1 MPSQLVSSTGC
12 CQPCDTV
19 PVVVNVP
26 GPQGAAGTNGT
37 NGANGENAFSY
48 TTASFVVPTFGASV
62 VVAVANTSFL
72 PESVA
77 GQFFVSVQG
86 CGYLQ
91 VTSVDGLLV
100 TLQNPLAGVLG
111 IPNAIPTTVIPIG
124 SLITLSGAIGA
135 TGAAGASGGAS
146 SAATYIV
153 RTPDAS
159 VPSATALNSLL
170 SGYLKTQGSSGS
182 GFLSTVATVPVGD
195 ISGVLPVANGG
206 TNVATIPTNGQL
218 LIGNG
223 TGYTLASLTAG
234 SNITITPGAGTI
246 SIAATGAAAAFV
258 YETFTRRVSGTVG
271 AGAPQIGPSLTKNP
285 FSLTEFPSGSWT
297 GIDTASRFTA
307 ATGRFTA
314 ALAGY
319 YRIDV
324 ALMLSADTGTS
335 STVSF
340 KIRKNGTTDIGPAN
354 IQSTNSTSLVG
365 PFFIQYIDQAS
376 ASDFYEVLVTTSALN
391 TYYIR
396 EGASFSIQRIQA

>member
-37 NGANGENAFSY
+37 NGANGLNAFTY
-48 TTASFVVPTFGASV
+48 TTAAFSVPSFGSSV
-62 VVAVANTSFL
+62 VVSVDNYEFL

-159 VPSATALNSLL
+159 VPSATALNSFL

-206 TNVATIPTNGQL
+206 TNLSTVPTNGQL

-223 TGYTLASLTAG
+223 TGYTVASLTAG

-246 SIAATGAAAAFV
+246 SIAATGAAAAFSYV
-258 YETFTRRVSGTVG
+258 TFTRRLTGNNLIAAAT
-271 AGAPQIGPSLTKNP
+271 TKNP
-285 FSLTEFPSGSWT
+285 FSLGDFPSGSWA
-297 GIDTASRFTA
+297 GIDTASGFTA

-314 ALAGY
+314 PFTGY
-319 YRIDV
+319 YKIDAV
-324 ALMLSADTGTS
+324 FNLLGNTGTAS
-335 STVSF
+335 VIVF
-340 KIRKNGTTDIGPAN
+340 LRKNGSN
-354 IQSTNSTSLVG
+354 IFQTQEFNATNASPQSLIPVSLS
-365 PFFIQYIDQAS
+365 YIDQATVIT
-376 ASDFYEVLVTTSALN
+376 DYYDILIQTTGFGVNVVTGS
-391 TYYIR
+391 
-396 EGASFSIQRIQA
+396 SFSIQRIQA

>member
-37 NGANGENAFSY
+37 NGANGLNAFTY
-48 TTASFVVPTFGASV
+48 TTAAALVPPLGGYV
-62 VVAVANTSFL
+62 VVQVQDSSFL
-72 PESVA
+72 PESIA

-86 CGYLQ
+86 CGYMQ
-91 VTSVDGLLV
+91 VVDVVGLSV
-100 TLQNPLAGVLG
+100 TLGNPAAGVLS
-111 IPNAIPTTVIPIG
+111 IPNAIPTTPISIG
-124 SLITLSGAIGA
+124 ALITLAGAIGPQGPA
-135 TGAAGASGGAS
+135 GAAGGAS

-159 VPSATALNSLL
+159 VPSATALNSFS

-206 TNVATIPTNGQL
+206 TNVATVPTNGQL

-223 TGYTLASLTAG
+223 SGYTVASLTAG

-246 SIAATGAAAAFV
+246 SIASTASGAAFNYV
-258 YETFTRRVSGTVG
+258 TFTRRLTGNNLIAAAT
-271 AGAPQIGPSLTKNP
+271 TKNP
-285 FSLTEFPSGSWT
+285 FSLGDFPSGSWA
-297 GIDTASRFTA
+297 GIDTASGFTA

-314 ALAGY
+314 PFTGY
-319 YRIDV
+319 YKIDAV
-324 ALMLSADTGTS
+324 FNLLGSTGTAS
-335 STVSF
+335 VIVF
-340 KIRKNGTTDIGPAN
+340 LRKNGSN
-354 IQSTNSTSLVG
+354 ILQTQEFNATNASPQSLIPVSLS
-365 PFFIQYIDQAS
+365 YIDQATVIT
-376 ASDFYEVLVTTSALN
+376 DYYDILIQTTGFGVNVVTGS
-391 TYYIR
+391 
-396 EGASFSIQRIQA
+396 SFSVQRIQA